1 MHVVLVRSLLRLC
14 CPWLSV
20 FTTLGLLCSPLP
32 AIRELLATT
41 YGCLIRELRGLLELR
56 CSLVDTRI
64 DVIDRI
70 DLLVPEP
77 NGRYVHLVN
86 LVYKL
91 H

>member
-14 CPWLSV
+14 CSWLSV
-20 FTTLGLLCSPLP
+20 FTTLGLLRSPLP
-32 AIRELLATT
+32 AIRDILETI
-41 YGCLIRELRGLLELR
+41 YGCLIPELRELLDLW